1 MSVIRNAVHILY
13 YLFGPFK
20 KMLALYLLAVIALAG
35 LEVFR
40 VSLVYPI
47 INYGLDVENQH
58 RLLDTFFDLILPAS
72 MHPFLASALLLL
84 LTTAFIA
91 GFYGIVAY
99 SGAYVFATVRVSLD
113 RQIFY
118 RLMGNDYSYFA
129 AKKQGDL
136 LYIGQGAVNEA
147 AGAIGAFMEFIK
159 NSLMAL
165 LYFLFIVYLSVW
177 LAVALII
184 LGFVYALIIRQQLF
198 TRIYRNSS
206 ILNKAYMEKSVAYQ
220 EFISGIKTIFITGSI
235 PFWKVKYDVAVLK
248 LKQAYTFV
256 GALGKL
262 PSIINDF
269 IMFSVIA
276 LGAVVL
282 YVSTEG
288 DFLSYI
294 GLFGTF
300 MLALYRLVPT
310 ATQAQTNLTAMV
322 QTLPALELVYGELIS
337 QESEKEKKKAKIDGK
352 PFIFEDTI
360 AFQGV
365 TFHYPGASNNII
377 CDLSFEVPKNT
388 SVAIVGDSGSGKT
401 TIANLLA
408 LLYNPDCGVISF
420 DGVDVTEFDTTS
432 YLRSLGY
439 IGQETFIYNDSIKE
453 NIRFGLD
460 CTDEEIIE
468 AARRADA
475 HSFIMATDHGYD
487 TIIGDQGMKLSGGQR
502 QRVAIA
508 RIILRNPEI
517 LLLDEATSSLDNISE
532 KKIIDSINKL
542 SEQMTVITIA
552 HRLTTIQNADVI
564 YVLRKGRIIERGTH
578 EVLLELKGEYYQL
591 YLGQDKEDR
600 GDNVMSELVEEDRSA

>member
-1 MSVIRNAVHILY
+1 MSTIRNAIHILY

-72 MHPFLASALLLL
+72 VHPFLASALLLL

-99 SGAYVFATVRVSLD
+99 SGAYVFAAVRDSLD
-113 RQIFY
+113 RRIFA

-136 LYIGQGAVNEA
+136 LYIGQGAVTD
-147 AGAIGAFMEFIK
+147 AGHSINNFMEFIK

-165 LYFLFIVYLSVW
+165 LYFLFIIYLSFW
-177 LAVALII
+177 LAIALVI
-184 LGFVYALIIRQQLF
+184 LGIIYAYLIRQQLF
-198 TRIYRNSS
+198 TRVYRNSS
-206 ILNKAYMEKSVAYQ
+206 ALNTALMQKSVAYQ
-220 EFISGIKTIFITGSI
+220 EFISGIKTIFITGSHS
-235 PFWKVKYDVAVLK
+235 FWAEKYDAAVSK
-248 LKQAYTFV
+248 LRQAYTFV
-256 GALGKL
+256 NALGKL

-269 IMFSVIA
+269 LMFSVIA
-276 LGAVVL
+276 IGALAL
-282 YVSTEG
+282 YISTGG

-310 ATQAQTNLTAMV
+310 ASQAQSNLTYMV
-322 QTLPALELVYGELIS
+322 QYLPALELVYAELI
-337 QESEKEKKKAKIDGK
+337 QEESEREKKRVRGGGL
-352 PFIFEDTI
+352 PFSFERSI
-360 AFQGV
+360 AFEGV
-365 TFHYPGASNNII
+365 TFRYPDAVGDTIS
-377 CDLSFEVPKNT
+377 DLSFTIQKNT

-408 LLYNPDCGVISF
+408 LLYSPDSGRIAI
-420 DGVDVTEFDTTS
+420 DGVDINEFDQVS

-439 IGQETFIYNDSIKE
+439 IGQETFIYNDSIRE
-453 NIRFGLD
+453 NIRFGLN

-468 AARRADA
+468 AAKRADA
-475 HSFIMATDHGYD
+475 HDFIMRTDHGYG

-508 RIILRNPEI
+508 RIVLRNPEI

-532 KKIIDSINKL
+532 KRITDAIQQL
-542 SEQMTVITIA
+542 SENMTVITIA
-552 HRLTTIQNADVI
+552 HRLSTIQDAHVI
-564 YVLRKGRIIERGTH
+564 YVLKAGRIVESGSH
-578 EVLLELKGEYYQL
+578 EELLERKGEYYRL
-591 YLGQDKEDR
+591 YLGQEKEEI
-600 GDNVMSELVEEDRSA
+600 GDGVV

>member
-1 MSVIRNAVHILY
+1 MSTIRNAINILY
-13 YLFGPFK
+13 YLFAPFK

-58 RLLDTFFDLILPAS
+58 RLLDTFFDLILPS
-72 MHPFLASALLLL
+72 SVHPFLASALLLL

-91 GFYGIVAY
+91 VFYGVVAY
-99 SGAYVFATVRVSLD
+99 SGAYVFAAVRDSLD
-113 RQIFY
+113 RRIFY

-136 LYIGQGAVNEA
+136 LYIGQGAVTES
-147 AGAIGAFMEFIK
+147 GLAINQFMEFVK

-165 LYFLFIVYLSVW
+165 LYFLFIIYLSFW
-177 LAVALII
+177 LSIALVI
-184 LGFVYALIIRQQLF
+184 LGVIYAYLIRQQLF
-198 TRIYRNSS
+198 TRLYRNSS
-206 ILNKAYMEKSVAYQ
+206 ALNTALMQKSVAYQ
-220 EFISGIKTIFITGSI
+220 EFISGIKTIFITGSHS
-235 PFWKVKYDVAVLK
+235 FWAEKYDAAVSK
-248 LKQAYTFV
+248 LRQAYTFV
-256 GALGKL
+256 TALGKL

-269 IMFSVIA
+269 LMFSVIA
-276 LGAVVL
+276 IGALVL
-282 YVSTEG
+282 YISTGG

-310 ATQAQTNLTAMV
+310 ASQAQTNLTSMV
-322 QTLPALELVYGELIS
+322 QYLPALELVHAELI
-337 QESEKEKKKAKIDGK
+337 QEESEREKKRGRGGGL
-352 PFIFEDTI
+352 PFSFERSI
-360 AFQGV
+360 AFEGV
-365 TFHYPGASNNII
+365 TFRYPDAAGDTI
-377 CDLSFEVPKNT
+377 CDLSFAIEKNT

-408 LLYNPDCGVISF
+408 LLYSPDSGRIAI
-420 DGVDVTEFDTTS
+420 DGVDINEFDPTS

-460 CTDEEIIE
+460 CTDEEII
-468 AARRADA
+468 AAAKRADA
-475 HSFIMATDHGYD
+475 HEFIMRSDHGYD

-508 RIILRNPEI
+508 RIILREPEI

-532 KKIIDSINKL
+532 KRIIESVKRL
-542 SEQMTVITIA
+542 SENMTVITIA
-552 HRLTTIQNADVI
+552 HRLSTIQDAHVI
-564 YVLRKGRIIERGTH
+564 HVLKAGRIVESGSH
-578 EVLLELKGEYYQL
+578 EELLEMKGEYYRL
-591 YLGQDKEDR
+591 YLGQEEKESGEES
-600 GDNVMSELVEEDRSA
+600 GDEEE